1 MSGLKLDV
9 QGDVAKVI
17 KANEAL
23 RTKLLQASARAL
35 NRTADNVR
43 AAAVKEIAQRE
54 RIKQA
59 DVRKYVRV
67 SVRANYTGRNVIKGV
82 NAQGA
87 SSLSATVTANGKAPN
102 LIEFVTR
109 GNRTPTAF
117 RNASGV
123 TVHVLGKTDVREG
136 AFIVRARNGK
146 MVVVSRSYNAKTNR
160 FEMRPKGQG
169 GKWKKGWSKGLYGPP
184 PPRTFANKVVMD
196 SMDRLARIRW
206 PINWKHESER
216 VINGGGV

>member
-9 QGDVAKVI
+9 QADVAKVI
-17 KANEAL
+17 KGNEAL

-43 AAAVKEIAQRE
+43 TAAVKEIAQRE

-67 SVRANYTGRNVIKGV
+67 SVRANYTGRNVIKGK

-117 RNASGV
+117 RNAAVV
-123 TVHVLGKTDVREG
+123 TAHVMGRSTVYNG
-136 AFIVRARNGK
+136 SFIVRAKNGK
-146 MVVVSRSYNAKTNR
+146 MVVVTRSAFAKR
-160 FEMRPKGQG
+160 IGSKWQPK
-169 GKWKKGWSKGLYGPP
+169 WSKGLYGPP
-184 PPRTFANKVVMD
+184 PPRTFANKVIMD

>member
-17 KANEAL
+17 KANELL
-23 RTKLLQASARAL
+23 RTELLKASARAL

-59 DVRKYVRV
+59 DVRKYVNV

-102 LIEFVTR
+102 LIEFVDKASRYPAAWR
-109 GNRTPTAF
+109 GGAGV
-117 RNASGV
+117 AAHVMGV
-123 TVHVLGKTDVREG
+123 TTVREG
-136 AFIVRARNGK
+136 SFIVRARNGK
-146 MVVVSRSYNAKTNR
+146 MVVVSRSYNAKNNR

-184 PPRTFANKVVMD
+184 PPRTFANRVVMD
-196 SMDRLARIRW
+196 TMDRLARIRW

-216 VINGGGV
+216 VIKGGGK

>member
-9 QGDVAKVI
+9 QADVAKVI
-17 KANEAL
+17 KGNEAL

-43 AAAVKEIAQRE
+43 TAAVKEIAQRE

-67 SVRANYTGRNVIKGV
+67 SVRANYTGRNVIKGK

-117 RNASGV
+117 RNAAGV
-123 TVHVLGKTDVREG
+123 TAHVMGRSTVYNG
-136 AFIVRARNGK
+136 SFIVRAKNGK
-146 MVVVSRSYNAKTNR
+146 MVVVTRSAFAKR
-160 FEMRPKGQG
+160 IGSKWQPK
-169 GKWKKGWSKGLYGPP
+169 WSKGLYGPP
-184 PPRTFANKVVMD
+184 PPRTFANKVIMD

>member
-9 QGDVAKVI
+9 QADVAKVI

-102 LIEFVTR
+102 LIEFVDKGSR
-109 GNRTPTAF
+109 YPAAWRQGA
-117 RNASGV
+117 GV
-123 TVHVLGKTDVREG
+123 AAHVLGRTTVYNG
-136 AFIVRARNGK
+136 SFIVRAKNGK
-146 MVVVSRSYNAKTNR
+146 MVVVTRSAMARRLK
-160 FEMRPKGQG
+160 
-169 GKWKKGWSKGLYGPP
+169 GKWQPKWSKGLYGPP
-184 PPRTFANKVVMD
+184 PPRTFANKVIMD

-216 VINGGGV
+216 VINGGGQ

>member
-17 KANEAL
+17 KDNELL

-35 NRTADNVR
+35 NRTVDNVR
-43 AAAVKEIAQRE
+43 TAAVKEIAQRE

-67 SVRANYTGRNVIKGV
+67 SVRANYTGRNVIKGK

-102 LIEFVTR
+102 LIEFVDKASR
-109 GNRTPTAF
+109 HPAAWRQG
-117 RNASGV
+117 SGV
-123 TVHVLGKTDVREG
+123 AAHVMGRTTVYNGS
-136 AFIVRARNGK
+136 FIVRARNGK
-146 MVVVSRSYNAKTNR
+146 MVVVTRSAFAKR
-160 FEMRPKGQG
+160 IG
-169 GKWKKGWSKGLYGPP
+169 GKWQPKWSKGLYGPP
-184 PPRTFANKVVMD
+184 PPRTFANKVIMD

-216 VINGGGV
+216 VINGGSP

>member
-17 KANEAL
+17 KANELL

-43 AAAVKEIAQRE
+43 TAAVKEIAQRE

-117 RNASGV
+117 RNAAGV
-123 TVHVLGKTDVREG
+123 TAHVMGRTTVYNG
-136 AFIVRARNGK
+136 SFIVRARNGK
-146 MVVVSRSYNAKTNR
+146 MVVVTRSAMARRVN
-160 FEMRPKGQG
+160 
-169 GKWKKGWSKGLYGPP
+169 GKWQPKWSKGLYGPP

-216 VINGGGV
+216 VINGGGA